1 MNTFQNHMDGIR
13 GYYVVEL
20 STYMPSPVSGYRI
33 VMRAGITGTLGDAK
47 TLASTMMRRRKD
59 KTDTA
64 SIRMEDNGV
73 VYNWHRGACDFKWTF
88 GSYMEGE

>member
-1 MNTFQNHMDGIR
+1 MNTFQNHMDGVR

-20 STYMPSPVSGYRI
+20 STYMPSTSKYGI

-47 TLASTMMRRRKD
+47 VLASTMMRRRKD

-73 VYNWHRGACDFKWTF
+73 VYNWNRGACDFKWSS